1 MIADLQPKH
10 KGFFDTEV
18 NHAVSP
24 STNIWNTLQF
34 SSTYVSDFTADT
46 CRKYINR

>member
-1 MIADLQPKH
+1 MIADFKSVH
-10 KGFFDTEV
+10 EGFFDTEV
-18 NHAVSP
+18 DHTVSP

>member
-1 MIADLQPKH
+1 MITDLKSEHQ
-10 KGFFDTEV
+10 GFFDTEV
-18 NHAVSP
+18 DYIVSP
-24 STNIWNTLQF
+24 STNIWNTRQF